1 MEKIPIDQEAKARLW
16 AKNHPEF
23 IRPDSD
29 LLKVKKVKPMS
40 VSKVPTKKFTCKY
53 CAKEFAYKA
62 VHQKHLT
69 SCTAQIK
76 EDTIKPISKPTATLP
91 QPAVSED
98 LLRAIAEDTKKPY
111 RPQTGAPW
119 PGLRPK
125 AETTTPAPTMP
136 ATPWMQSTGYVP
148 TTQTFGTPANI
159 VAPLPPVPA
168 TFSVSRLYDYL
179 AGLILLA
186 ILICGIIYAALG
198 IKLLFGI

>member
-98 LLRAIAEDTKKPY
+98 LLRAIAEDTAKKPY
-111 RPQTGAPW
+111 KPQTGAPW
-119 PGLRPK
+119 PGPK

-136 ATPWMQSTGYVP
+136 AAPWMLSTGYVP
-148 TTQTFGTPANI
+148 LPA
-159 VAPLPPVPA
+159 PPA
-168 TFSVSRLYDYL
+168 TGSPTAPAPQPTVSRKVDAVYYL
-179 AGLILLA
+179 LVGILSAVALCLMVA
-186 ILICGIIYAALG
+186 AALG
-198 IKLLFGI
+198 IKLLVGL

>member
-1 MEKIPIDQEAKARLW
+1 MENLLNDPEYKARLW

-119 PGLRPK
+119 PGPK
-125 AETTTPAPTMP
+125 AETTMPT
-136 ATPWMQSTGYVP
+136 APWMQSTGYVP
-148 TTQTFGTPANI
+148 TSQTYGTPAHITPPQPTYSRKAQI
-159 VAPLPPVPA
+159 V
-168 TFSVSRLYDYL
+168 TYL
-179 AGLILLA
+179 VMA
-186 ILICGIIYAALG
+186 ILSAVALCLMVAAALG
-198 IKLLFGI
+198 IKLLVGW

>member
-1 MEKIPIDQEAKARLW
+1 MENLLNDPEYKARLW

-136 ATPWMQSTGYVP
+136 AAPWMLSTGYVP
-148 TTQTFGTPANI
+148 LPA
-159 VAPLPPVPA
+159 PPA
-168 TFSVSRLYDYL
+168 TGSPTTAAPHPTVSRKVDAVYYL
-179 AGLILLA
+179 LVGILSLLA
-186 ILICGIIYAALG
+186 LCLMVAAALG
-198 IKLLFGI
+198 IKLLVAG